1 VTRKSIVEYAA
12 ALRPRYRRGAKK
24 EKKAIL
30 DEFCLTTGYHRK
42 SAIRLLAD
50 DPAPAGQR
58 IGRPKA
64 YGPAVA
70 QALKQIWEVADGICS
85 KRLAPVIPDFLAAL
99 GRHGEMA
106 LDDDLKRQL
115 CALSPA
121 TIDRLLAPLRAK
133 GLRRPYLPSA
143 ASPSL
148 KGLVALRTFAEWE
161 NVAPGA
167 VQADLV
173 SHCGE
178 STQGFYLTS
187 LVMVDVA
194 TGWVE
199 VEPVWGKGQERVG
212 GGIARARRRL
222 PFALRE
228 LHTDNGSEFINN
240 LLYPYCVKEG
250 ITLSRGRPYKK
261 NDQAHVEQ
269 KNWVLVRKTVGYDR
283 YASKAALGA
292 LAGVYE
298 PLVLYA
304 NFFAP
309 LRKVVAKERLGAK
322 VKKRFDVAATPYQRL
337 LASGV
342 LAEPEQARLGRLY
355 LSLNPVRLRA
365 QIEAALET
373 LWALAERG
381 QPVKPTQA
389 LVCG

>member
-1 VTRKSIVEYAA
+1 VTRKSIAEYAA
-12 ALRPRYRRGAKK
+12 ALRPRYRRAAKK
-24 EKKAIL
+24 EKQAIL
-30 DEFCLTTGYHRK
+30 DEFCLNTGYHRK

-50 DPAPAGQR
+50 DPAPSGQR
-58 IGRPKA
+58 IGRPKT

-70 QALKQIWEVADGICS
+70 QALKRLWEVADGICS
-85 KRLAPVIPDFLAAL
+85 KRLAPVIPDFLEAL
-99 GRHGEMA
+99 ERHGEMT
-106 LDDDLKRQL
+106 LDEGLKGQL
-115 CALSPA
+115 CSLSPA
-121 TIDRLLAPLRAK
+121 TIDRRLAPLRPK
-133 GLRRPYLPSA
+133 GLRRPYTPSS
-143 ASPSL
+143 ASPAL
-148 KGLVALRTFAEWE
+148 KALVPLRTFAEWE

-187 LVMVDVA
+187 LVVVDVS

-199 VEPVWGKGQERVG
+199 VEAVWGKGQERVG
-212 GGIARARRRL
+212 GGLHRARRRL

-240 LLYPYCVKEG
+240 LLYPYCLKEG
-250 ITLSRGRPYKK
+250 IALSRGRPYKK
-261 NDQAHVEQ
+261 NDQAYVEQ
-269 KNWVLVRKTVGYDR
+269 KNWVLVRRMVGYDR
-283 YASKAALGA
+283 YATKAALGA

-298 PLVLYA
+298 ALVLYA

-322 VKKRFDVAATPYQRL
+322 VKKRFDTARTPYQRL

-342 LAEPEQARLGRLY
+342 LGEEEAARLRRLY

-365 QIEAALET
+365 EIESALER

-381 QPVKPTQA
+381 QPAKSAQTV
-389 LVCG
+389 VCG